1 MCFLIH
7 SSFLTKSMYYFKDK
21 KKWLGLEKMFSS
33 NSNRR
38 QAGLTML
45 MLDELNSGKE
55 KKSYASRMKH
65 YIMGAM
71 ANNEAMKIQIYSH

>member
-1 MCFLIH
+1 
-7 SSFLTKSMYYFKDK
+7 
-21 KKWLGLEKMFSS
+21 MFSS